1 MKETMSNNSDGVT
14 VHTMNPVPGRG
25 PFFYASLS
33 CNTETDGT
41 ERAET
46 KQRLISTLWDYHRA
60 TTKNP
65 PGKQRQSSNRAA
77 FPIRLVRGPLGKPF
91 LLMAEHRGPAISFS
105 EGGGNL
111 WAAISGDDSDIGIDV
126 AGSDEF
132 REDYPVQRTFHP
144 EELDH
149 ALTLTDGDR
158 EEASALLWSVKE
170 AVVKALGCAF
180 HLVDPRHITVYPSAR
195 PAIGETGGH
204 TFPVRLSGKAQVRFP
219 MAADRSIWVRS
230 LPLDKM
236 WLSIALL
243 NCKPAGHE

>member
-1 MKETMSNNSDGVT
+1 MRATMSNNSDEVT
-14 VHTMNPVPGRG
+14 VHTMNPVYGRG
-25 PFFYASLS
+25 PLFYASLT
-33 CNTETDGT
+33 CNTKTDGM

-46 KQRLISTLWDYHRA
+46 KQRLISTLWDYHCA
-60 TTKNP
+60 AIKNP

-91 LLMAEHRGPAISFS
+91 LLMGEHRGPAISFS

-111 WAAISGDDSDIGIDV
+111 WAAISGDNSDIGIDV

-132 REDYPVQRTFHP
+132 REDYPVQRIFHQ
-144 EELDH
+144 EELEH

-180 HLVDPRHITVYPSAR
+180 HLVDPRHITVYPPAGR
-195 PAIGETGGH
+195 AIGETGGY
-204 TFPVRLSGKAQVRFP
+204 TFPVRLSGKARVRFP

-243 NCKPAGHE
+243 DWRPTEHE